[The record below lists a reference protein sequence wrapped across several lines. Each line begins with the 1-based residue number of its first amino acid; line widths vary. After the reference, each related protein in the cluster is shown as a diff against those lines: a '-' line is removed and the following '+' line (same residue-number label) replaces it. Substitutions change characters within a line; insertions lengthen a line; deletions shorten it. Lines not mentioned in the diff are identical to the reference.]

1 MSRTMARIADR
12 VRGAG
17 MAARDKIQ
25 SRGNT
30 IRGRV
35 TDAYL
40 SVRKRWRWFDHL
52 ALAYDRYQEK
62 RGGPLAGATTFFAFL
77 SFFPLVALAFSV
89 AGYAAAISP
98 HAADW
103 LRTAIQSV
111 LPGWQASFRSIP
123 SPAQGQTWE

>member
-1 MSRTMARIADR
+1 MA
-12 VRGAG
+12 V
-17 MAARDKIQ
+17 
-25 SRGNT
+25 
-30 IRGRV
+30 V
-35 TDAYL
+35 
-40 SVRKRWRWFDHL
+40 HL

-62 RGGPLAGATTFFAFL
+62 RGGSLAGATTFFAFL

-111 LPGWQASFRSIP
+111 LPGLASQLPLDSIA
-123 SPAQGQTWE
+123 SAQGQTRE